1 MDNQNKSSVLQWLVP
16 TTVMMVVVIIVLV
29 SFSHKADKEAKDSV
43 SKTLIAEVESY
54 GNQFRNE
61 LEKVDRVATAIAAI
75 LADEGA
81 KDASRVAQLLEI
93 AADSAEVE
101 EALYCDLKGHSIDL
115 KGQTADLSGMPYYEA
130 FSGAESPYIFVEDGN
145 SVVVMERVSSDVA
158 QGYLLLFYPMNRF
171 SNMLFKSG
179 YDSDSFMVLVDTE
192 GTIIGLSGV
201 TNDPYVKDGNL
212 LTAIDQVDKTA
223 AKSLRSRMN
232 NGSRGPIDVTNGK
245 EKEVLFFVPLG
256 TNRWDLVLSVS
267 SEYVERQMRF
277 LRRNT
282 SNMVLS
288 LVTVIAI
295 FFCTVVVVNVIGK
308 FRSNAKKKEL
318 EDKADTDL
326 LTGLNNKL
334 ATERKIKDYMAHH
347 PDTQSMLFILDVDN
361 FKKVND
367 TMGHAFGDEVL
378 RSLGKQIGGIFRASD
393 IVGRVG
399 GDEFMVFLKGIST
412 EETILKEAAKVENF
426 FKDFQAGEYVK
437 YKATASIGVAIY
449 PQEGADFETLYKA
462 ADQGLYKA
470 KKRGKNQL
478 AFYRERTADGG
489 QAEEN
494 EITEQ
499 GKRDIDN
506 DR

>member
-1 MDNQNKSSVLQWLVP
+1 MDNQNKSSVLQWLMP
-16 TTVMMVVVIIVLV
+16 TTVMMVVVIIMLV
-29 SFSHKADKEAKDSV
+29 SFSRKADKEAEDTV

-54 GNQFRNE
+54 GNRFRNE
-61 LEKVDRVATAIAAI
+61 IEKVDRVATAVAAI

-81 KDASRVAQLLEI
+81 KDTSRVVRLLEI
-93 AADSAEVE
+93 AAESAEVD
-101 EALYCDLKGHSIDL
+101 EALYCDLNGQATDL
-115 KGQTADLSGMPYYEA
+115 SGQTVDLSGMSYYEA
-130 FSGAESPYIFVEDGN
+130 FSGAESPYIFAEDGD
-145 SVVVMERVSSDVA
+145 SVIVMERVSSDVA

-171 SNMLFKSG
+171 SNMLYKSG
-179 YDSDSFMVLVDTE
+179 YDSDSFLVLVDSE
-192 GTIIGLSGV
+192 GTIMGLSGV

-223 AKSLRSRMN
+223 VKALRSRMN
-232 NGSRGPIDVTNGK
+232 NGSRGPINVTNGK
-245 EKEVLFFVPLG
+245 EKEVLIFVPLG

-267 SEYVERQMRF
+267 EEFMERQMHF

-288 LVTVIAI
+288 LVVVIAI
-295 FFCTVVVVNVIGK
+295 FFCTVVVVNVVGK
-308 FRSNAKKKEL
+308 FRNNAKKKEL

-399 GDEFMVFLKGIST
+399 GDEFMVFLKGIAT
-412 EETILKEAAKVENF
+412 EETILKEAAKVETF
-426 FKDFQAGEYVK
+426 FKNFQAGEYVK

-478 AFYRERTADGG
+478 AFYRERTQDEAAADADVKPVEA
-489 QAEEN
+489 AEN
-494 EITEQ
+494 A
-499 GKRDIDN
+499 D